1 MNLIREYLGSVAG
14 VQIFAIV
21 SLFIFLIAFALLLFQ
36 TFSIAKDKVKEYS
49 ELPLEEDNG
58 GSKQE

>member
-21 SLFIFLIAFALLLFQ
+21 SLFIFLMTFIFLLFQ
-36 TFSIAKDKVKEYS
+36 TFSIAKDRVKEYS
-49 ELPLEEDNG
+49 KFPLEEDNG
-58 GSKQE
+58 ASKQD